1 MSNNIYNILNSFNK
15 LTESTKPVE
24 QAPKSKT
31 LLESNMEQVLAEKYV
46 GFKKVEKAA
55 AAGGAENPAAVAAA
69 VGRKKYGKEKF
80 QKAAAA
86 GKKMGEGQVTKT
98 ATGLTHKATDKYGAG
113 EDTVDGKSHRNP
125 DRLDKN
131 AVKKLDAS
139 MGIKYKN
146 RGTKGV
152 EVEVDEKAPPG
163 AKAER
168 MVKDIK
174 KSLSKDGKLTD
185 KEKAI
190 AYATTWKAH
199 NAGKVEEMEAMLE
212 GMFDGVDHT
221 NIAANLGKL
230 ARVIKSVQT
239 PEQFAVAQKY
249 AQRMSGTIMKHQH
262 DKMGFGSGM
271 RANIGVS
278 RDIQKDLAAK
288 ARELGIEYK
297 ALEEGWD
304 DMLKDVEKKN
314 KEKGTGKFDK
324 KKISTGTVY
333 TRKYDAKSGETDD
346 DGKDGEGNEKAKRGR
361 GRPKKTNESHATIN
375 KMVAGLF
382 EGADPMLGTE
392 EPQLSYE
399 QDHLK
404 QHLGNNLYAKLE
416 KAMKLGDEIPDDL
429 YDNLFEYYLDEMP
442 YGTAK
447 ARTGDPMQW
456 IQAKLQTVFPEL
468 AEARY
473 GQQFAQMPSGQDIV
487 PTQKPEGI
495 LSRAG
500 RAVVGGI
507 GKAAGAV
514 NKAIGHGSDEE
525 LLGQLANKKT
535 MDEELNELTRLAGMA
550 ESKKSPKADKDYDK
564 DGEIES
570 EKDEVI
576 GSRRRAAGLDESKA
590 KPDFLDVDKDG
601 DKDEPMKKAVKDVEK
616 VDECMGMVGT
626 GGEQEGTMNIST
638 NMSTDGTKN
647 VTITASGSK
656 ADELAQMLKLAGM
669 GNGAPEA
676 QEEPAG
682 VATVEVGANDE
693 TEAPEEYEATPS
705 PSYDDEQEGEEE
717 EVDEDSRYEASTTP
731 EEEVMP
737 TQALTKG
744 GDGDVAGQ
752 EKKMNPTKPTWKNGD
767 NAMSESISLKLM
779 KEYESIKIKK

>member
-1 MSNNIYNILNSFNK
+1 MENNIMSNNIYNILNTFNK
-15 LTESTKPVE
+15 LNESAKPAE
-24 QAPKSKT
+24 AQPKAKT
-31 LLESNMEQVLAEKYV
+31 LLESNMEQVLSEKYV

-55 AAGGAENPAAVAAA
+55 EKAGAENPAAVAAA

-86 GKKMGEGQVTKT
+86 GKKMGE
-98 ATGLTHKATDKYGAG
+98 
-113 EDTVDGKSHRNP
+113 S
-125 DRLDKN
+125 
-131 AVKKLDAS
+131 
-139 MGIKYKN
+139 
-146 RGTKGV
+146 
-152 EVEVDEKAPPG
+152 EVAEVAPPG
-163 AKAER
+163 KKAER
-168 MVKDIK
+168 MVKHIK
-174 KSLSKDGKLTD
+174 AGYAKDGKLTD
-185 KEKAI
+185 KEKSI
-190 AYATTWKAH
+190 AYATAWKAKK
-199 NAGKVEEMEAMLE
+199 AGKVEENMDEAI
-212 GMFDGVDHT
+212 DHT
-221 NIAANLGKL
+221 SIAANLGKL
-230 ARVIKSVQT
+230 AKVIKSVRT
-239 PEQFAVAQKY
+239 PEQFKVAQEY
-249 AQRMSGTIMKHQH
+249 ASRMKGTIMKHQH
-262 DKMGFGSGM
+262 DNMGFGSGLRANLGIM
-271 RANIGVS
+271 RAVDS
-278 RDIQKDLAAK
+278 DLKAK
-288 ARELGIEYK
+288 AAELGIDFNSLY
-297 ALEEGWD
+297 EGWD
-304 DMLKDVEKKN
+304 DMLKDVEKKR
-314 KEKGTGKFDK
+314 KEEKGTGKFDK
-324 KKISTGTVY
+324 KKSDKGTVY
-333 TRKYDAKSGETDD
+333 TRKYDPKSGEAED

-361 GRPKKTNESHATIN
+361 GRPKKTNESHATID

-382 EGADPMLGTE
+382 ESADPMLGADQQ
-392 EPQLSYE
+392 PQLSYE

-447 ARTGDPMQW
+447 ARTGDPMLW
-456 IQAKLQTVFPEL
+456 IKDKLDSVFPEL
-468 AEARY
+468 AEGRY
-473 GQQFAQMPSGQDIV
+473 GQQFAQMPSGQDIAPV
-487 PTQKPEGI
+487 QKPEGI

-525 LLGQLANKKT
+525 LLQQLANKKT
-535 MDEELNELTRLAGMA
+535 MEEELSQLTKLAGMA

-564 DGEIES
+564 DGKIES

-576 GSRRRAAGLDESKA
+576 GSRRKAAGLDESKA

-669 GNGAPEA
+669 PGAGAPEA
-676 QEEPAG
+676 VEPEG
-682 VATVEVGANDE
+682 TATVEVGANSE
-693 TEAPEEYEATPS
+693 TEQPEEYEATPS
-705 PSYDDEQEGEEE
+705 PSYDDEEDMEEGNAFGKAVRDAKADGVQPGEKVNVGGKEYPVKEEDDEE
-717 EVDEDSRYEASTTP
+717 EVDEDARYQASTTP

-744 GDGDVAGQ
+744 GDGEVAGK
-752 EKKMNPTKPTWKNGD
+752 EKQMNPTKPTWKNGD
-767 NAMSESISLKLM
+767 NAMSESISMKLM
-779 KEYESIKIKK
+779 KEYESILVRK